1 MKQQIQSCQFDGRN
15 YGIDIMKILSAF
27 MVVFY
32 HFGHRKYEFFEAC
45 NYVPN
50 INYILQ
56 TLVAFSIPLFFMVN
70 GALLLNKTY
79 DNLLILKKIGKLLL
93 IIVVWKVVC
102 FPSWFLKTLVI
113 LYVLYP
119 LLKKIFDNFPK
130 ILVMVILCF
139 IIFPDLY
146 NMIISILRFCSVES
160 INIFGGGY
168 KVESFP
174 RTGFFTL
181 YAIPLFLIGGICVKK
196 KWKIKSWQSIILIAI
211 GLIECLFEAVVIT
224 RTTGELFDS
233 GNGNFPTIGAFLMAV
248 GFFLLLYQVKIKESW
263 KLPILFLGKNVLSVY
278 LFHSILIHVINRFI
292 LPGIDTL
299 PLFLNLR
306 DYEEKSVNMIFYD
319 KNGR

>member
-32 HFGHRKYEFFEAC
+32 HFGHRK
-45 NYVPN
+45 
-50 INYILQ
+50 
-56 TLVAFSIPLFFMVN
+56 
-70 GALLLNKTY
+70 Y

-160 INIFGGGY
+160 INIFGGG
-168 KVESFP
+168 
-174 RTGFFTL
+174 
-181 YAIPLFLIGGICVKK
+181 
-196 KWKIKSWQSIILIAI
+196 IK
-211 GLIECLFEAVVIT
+211 
-224 RTTGELFDS
+224 
-233 GNGNFPTIGAFLMAV
+233 
-248 GFFLLLYQVKIKESW
+248 
-263 KLPILFLGKNVLSVY
+263 
-278 LFHSILIHVINRFI
+278 
-292 LPGIDTL
+292 
-299 PLFLNLR
+299 
-306 DYEEKSVNMIFYD
+306 
-319 KNGR
+319 